1 MPKEAAKTVMLRV
14 EIPENLRTR
23 LKTQAVRR
31 GVTMGELLEQI
42 TDEPLRQLELEAL
55 EEAKK

>member
-1 MPKEAAKTVMLRV
+1 MPKAAKTVVMLRV

>member
-1 MPKEAAKTVMLRV
+1 MAKDTEKIVQLRV
-14 EIPENLRTR
+14 DISEGLRIR

-31 GVTMGELLEQI
+31 GVTMGELLAQI
-42 TDEPLRQLELEAL
+42 TDEPLKQLELEAL